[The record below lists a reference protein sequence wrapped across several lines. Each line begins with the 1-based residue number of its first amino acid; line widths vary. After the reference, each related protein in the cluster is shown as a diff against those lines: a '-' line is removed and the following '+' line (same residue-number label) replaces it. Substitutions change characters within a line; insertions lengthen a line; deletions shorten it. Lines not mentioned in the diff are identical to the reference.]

1 MDWIMVILRIIH
13 IFSAVIWV
21 GTTYSMVMFIGPTA
35 QAVGTDAA
43 KFMQHFT
50 QKSGLTK
57 RMSIVGGLTVLSG
70 LLMYGKLF
78 RGLANLNTGNGL
90 ALTFG
95 GLFGILALVVGT
107 RMAGVIKAMRSLG
120 AEMAGKVPTPEQ
132 GARLGALQAQLGKLG
147 AVNAILMSLAL
158 LGMTLSEYFAF

>member
-1 MDWIMVILRIIH
+1 MVVLRIIH

-21 GTTYSMVMFIGPTA
+21 GTTYSMVLFIGPTA
-35 QAVGTDAA
+35 QAVGADAA

-50 QKSGLTK
+50 QKSGLTR

-78 RGLANLNTGNGL
+78 RGLANLSTGNGL

-95 GLFGILALVVGT
+95 GFFGILALGVGI
-107 RMAGVIKAMRSLG
+107 RMSKTIDAMRKVG
-120 AEMAGKVPTPEQ
+120 VEMAGKPPTPEQ
-132 GARLGALQAQLGKLG
+132 GARLGQLQATLGKLG
-147 AVNAILMSLAL
+147 ALNAGLMSLAL